1 MFSSSDTI
9 KVLMNGP
16 IYRRDLVFALLIAAW
31 AHIGLFFIFVILMAS
46 NLFSA
51 RIDYEE
57 RKPELR
63 PDLIKMQMIY
73 EEPAGVSI
81 LPIEPEQPEESE
93 EKESPQ
99 AFVQTN
105 EGQESEA
112 PPQETDLIGKRD
124 TTATSDQEAVAG
136 QDGRAALSGNEEAKY
151 DPKTFDSDFA
161 EGDVVG
167 ENADVKDSL
176 DVGKG
181 KEDINQEA
189 AKMTGDAKPLLKD
202 EAEELV
208 KEATPPN
215 PKDELTSIKEA
226 LALLEEEVG
235 DDWKKE
241 PVEPEAEKIE
251 ETLPERPA
259 KDQRQASEQN
269 GGFAPRS
276 RKTRIAGVISAN
288 GKGSL
293 DVTNTA
299 IGRYQGQI
307 FKKLETAWQMEN
319 ISNRSL
325 LAPGNV
331 TLYFVVETTG
341 KVSRQKQMAMVG
353 ASGTQWGMILR
364 ALSGINIP
372 KMPKDVVKELEGD
385 PLEIIVT
392 FNYH

>member
-1 MFSSSDTI
+1 
-9 KVLMNGP
+9 MNGLMS
-16 IYRRDLVFALLIAAW
+16 RRDLVFALLIAAW
-31 AHIGLFFIFVILMAS
+31 AHIGLFFIFVVLMAS

-51 RIDYEE
+51 RIDYDKKEP
-57 RKPELR
+57 RPEPSSIR
-63 PDLIKMQMIY
+63 MQMVY
-73 EEPAGVSI
+73 EEPVGAPAVPVEPV
-81 LPIEPEQPEESE
+81 LPDEVEE
-93 EKESPQ
+93 EKQPP

-105 EGQESEA
+105 ESQKSEE
-112 PPQETDLIGKRD
+112 PPEETDLIGERD
-124 TTATSDQEAVAG
+124 TTATSDEGAVAG
-136 QDGRAALSGNEEAKY
+136 AEDMAALSGDEEKKS

-167 ENADVKDSL
+167 GNTGMKDAV

-181 KEDINQEA
+181 DDQINQEV
-189 AKMTGDAKPLLKD
+189 AKTTGDAEP
-202 EAEELV
+202 LV
-208 KEATPPN
+208 KDPAPEPIEDMTPPL
-215 PKDELTSIKEA
+215 PKDDLTSIEDA
-226 LALLEEEVG
+226 LAMLEEEVG
-235 DDWKKE
+235 DGLKKE
-241 PVEPEAEKIE
+241 PIKPGTEKVE
-251 ETLPERPA
+251 ETMPERPTR
-259 KDQRQASEQN
+259 DQREAAEQD

-276 RKTRIAGVISAN
+276 RKTRVAGVISAN

-293 DVTNTA
+293 DVANTA
-299 IGRYQGQI
+299 IGRYQGAI

-319 ISNRSL
+319 IRNRSL

-331 TLYFVVETTG
+331 TLYFVVNKDG

-364 ALSGINIP
+364 SLSVINIP

>member
-1 MFSSSDTI
+1 VFLFSSGETRS
-9 KVLMNGP
+9 VPMNGLM
-16 IYRRDLVFALLIAAW
+16 YRRDFVFALLIAAW
-31 AHIGLFFIFVILMAS
+31 AHIGLFFLFVILMAS

-57 RKPELR
+57 KESEPA
-63 PDLIKMQMIY
+63 PDLIKMQMVY
-73 EEPAGVSI
+73 EDPAGVSVV
-81 LPIEPEQPEESE
+81 LKQPEEPKEAE
-93 EKESPQ
+93 EQKPSQP
-99 AFVQTN
+99 FIQTN
-105 EGQESEA
+105 EAQESID
-112 PPQETDLIGKRD
+112 PPKERDLIGERD
-124 TTATSDQEAVAG
+124 TTATSDQGAVAG
-136 QDGRAALSGNEEAKY
+136 EDDRAALSGDEVPIN

-161 EGDVVG
+161 KGDAVSG
-167 ENADVKDSL
+167 NIGVKDSL
-176 DVGKG
+176 DVGEG
-181 KEDINQEA
+181 KEHINQEA
-189 AKMTGDAKPLLKD
+189 AKTTGDAKPFQKNPARKAAN
-202 EAEELV
+202 EAV
-208 KEATPPN
+208 SQ
-215 PKDELTSIKEA
+215 DELTSIEEA

-235 DDWKKE
+235 DDRKKE
-241 PVEPEAEKIE
+241 PVKPENEMIE
-251 ETLPERPA
+251 ENLPERLA
-259 KDQRQASEQN
+259 KDEREAADEN

-293 DVTNTA
+293 NVTNTA
-299 IGRYQGQI
+299 IGRYQGGI

-331 TLYFVVETTG
+331 TLYFVVNKSG
-341 KVSRQKQMAMVG
+341 KVLRQKQMAMVG

-372 KMPKDVVKELEGD
+372 KMPKDVIKELAGD

>member
-1 MFSSSDTI
+1 MNS
-9 KVLMNGP
+9 LM
-16 IYRRDLVFALLIAAW
+16 YRRDLVFALLIAAW
-31 AHIGLFFIFVILMAS
+31 AHIGLFFLFVVLMAS
-46 NLFSA
+46 NLFSE

-57 RKPELR
+57 KKSEPR
-63 PDLIKMQMIY
+63 PDLIKMQMVY
-73 EEPAGVSI
+73 EEPAGVSVV
-81 LPIEPEQPEESE
+81 PIQPEQPEEAE
-93 EKESPQ
+93 EQDPSPV
-99 AFVQTN
+99 FVQTN
-105 EGQESEA
+105 EAQESGE
-112 PPQETDLIGKRD
+112 PPKETDLIGERD
-124 TTATSDQEAVAG
+124 TTASSDEDVIAG
-136 QDGRAALSGNEEAKY
+136 EQDRAALSGDEEPKN
-151 DPKTFDSDFA
+151 DPKTFDSDFS
-161 EGDVVG
+161 EGDAVG
-167 ENADVKDSL
+167 GNTGMRDSV

-181 KEDINQEA
+181 DEQINQET
-189 AKMTGDAKPLLKD
+189 AKTTGDAEP
-202 EAEELV
+202 LV
-208 KEATPPN
+208 KDPVPVPVEEAAPVT
-215 PKDELTSIKEA
+215 PKDELTSIEEA

-235 DDWKKE
+235 DGRKKE
-241 PVEPEAEKIE
+241 LVKPEIENAE
-251 ETLPERPA
+251 ETMPERPA
-259 KDQRQASEQN
+259 KDQREAAEQN

-293 DVTNTA
+293 DVANTA
-299 IGRYQGQI
+299 IGRYQGAI

-331 TLYFVVETTG
+331 TLYFVVNKSG

-372 KMPKDVVKELEGD
+372 KMPKDVVTELKGD

>member
-1 MFSSSDTI
+1 
-9 KVLMNGP
+9 
-16 IYRRDLVFALLIAAW
+16 
-31 AHIGLFFIFVILMAS
+31 
-46 NLFSA
+46 
-51 RIDYEE
+51 
-57 RKPELR
+57 
-63 PDLIKMQMIY
+63 
-73 EEPAGVSI
+73 
-81 LPIEPEQPEESE
+81 
-93 EKESPQ
+93 
-99 AFVQTN
+99 
-105 EGQESEA
+105 
-112 PPQETDLIGKRD
+112 
-124 TTATSDQEAVAG
+124 
-136 QDGRAALSGNEEAKY
+136 
-151 DPKTFDSDFA
+151 
-161 EGDVVG
+161 
-167 ENADVKDSL
+167 ADVKDSL

-299 IGRYQGQI
+299 IGRYQGKI

-341 KVSRQKQMAMVG
+341 KVSRQKQMA
-353 ASGTQWGMILR
+353 
-364 ALSGINIP
+364 
-372 KMPKDVVKELEGD
+372 KEK
-385 PLEIIVT
+385 LEIRFPLVIRGIIYT
-392 FNYH
+392 PHI

>member
-1 MFSSSDTI
+1 M
-9 KVLMNGP
+9 
-16 IYRRDLVFALLIAAW
+16 
-31 AHIGLFFIFVILMAS
+31 
-46 NLFSA
+46 
-51 RIDYEE
+51 
-57 RKPELR
+57 
-63 PDLIKMQMIY
+63 
-73 EEPAGVSI
+73 
-81 LPIEPEQPEESE
+81 
-93 EKESPQ
+93 
-99 AFVQTN
+99 
-105 EGQESEA
+105 
-112 PPQETDLIGKRD
+112 
-124 TTATSDQEAVAG
+124 
-136 QDGRAALSGNEEAKY
+136 
-151 DPKTFDSDFA
+151 
-161 EGDVVG
+161 
-167 ENADVKDSL
+167 
-176 DVGKG
+176 
-181 KEDINQEA
+181 
-189 AKMTGDAKPLLKD
+189 
-202 EAEELV
+202 
-208 KEATPPN
+208 
-215 PKDELTSIKEA
+215 
-226 LALLEEEVG
+226 
-235 DDWKKE
+235 
-241 PVEPEAEKIE
+241 
-251 ETLPERPA
+251 PERPA

-341 KVSRQKQMAMVG
+341 KVSRQKQMAMIG

>member
-1 MFSSSDTI
+1 MNS
-9 KVLMNGP
+9 LM
-16 IYRRDLVFALLIAAW
+16 YRRDLVFALLIAAW
-31 AHIGLFFIFVILMAS
+31 AHIGLFFLFVVLMAS
-46 NLFSA
+46 NLFSE

-57 RKPELR
+57 KKSEPR
-63 PDLIKMQMIY
+63 PDLIKMQMVY
-73 EEPAGVSI
+73 EEPAGVSVV
-81 LPIEPEQPEESE
+81 PIQPEQPEEAE
-93 EKESPQ
+93 EQDPSPV
-99 AFVQTN
+99 FVQTN
-105 EGQESEA
+105 EAQESGE
-112 PPQETDLIGKRD
+112 PPKETDLIGERD
-124 TTATSDQEAVAG
+124 TTASSDEDAIAG
-136 QDGRAALSGNEEAKY
+136 EQDRAALSGDEEPKN
-151 DPKTFDSDFA
+151 DPKTFDSDFS
-161 EGDVVG
+161 EGDAVG
-167 ENADVKDSL
+167 GNTGMRDSV

-181 KEDINQEA
+181 DEQINQET
-189 AKMTGDAKPLLKD
+189 AKTTGDAEP
-202 EAEELV
+202 LV
-208 KEATPPN
+208 KDPVPVPVEEAAPAT
-215 PKDELTSIKEA
+215 PKDELTSIEEA

-235 DDWKKE
+235 DGRKKE
-241 PVEPEAEKIE
+241 LVKPEIENAE
-251 ETLPERPA
+251 ETMPERPA
-259 KDQRQASEQN
+259 KDQREAAEQN

-293 DVTNTA
+293 DVANTA
-299 IGRYQGQI
+299 IGRYQGAI

-331 TLYFVVETTG
+331 TLYFVVNKSG

-372 KMPKDVVKELEGD
+372 KMPKDVVTELKGD

>member
-57 RKPELR
+57 RKPEPR

-299 IGRYQGQI
+299 IGRYQGEI

>member
-1 MFSSSDTI
+1 MLSSSDTI

-299 IGRYQGQI
+299 IGRYQGEI

>member
-1 MFSSSDTI
+1 
-9 KVLMNGP
+9 MNGP

-57 RKPELR
+57 RKPEPR

-112 PPQETDLIGKRD
+112 PPQETDSIGERD

-167 ENADVKDSL
+167 ENVDVKDSL

-299 IGRYQGQI
+299 IGRYQGKI

-372 KMPKDVVKELEGD
+372 KMPRDVVKELEGD

>member
-1 MFSSSDTI
+1 
-9 KVLMNGP
+9 MNGS
-16 IYRRDLVFALLIAAW
+16 IYRRDLVFALLMAAW

-51 RIDYEE
+51 RIDSEE
-57 RKPELR
+57 RKSEPR

-112 PPQETDLIGKRD
+112 PPQETDLIGERD
-124 TTATSDQEAVAG
+124 TIATSDQEAVAG

-167 ENADVKDSL
+167 ENIDVKDSL
-176 DVGKG
+176 DAGKG

-235 DDWKKE
+235 DEWKKQ

-299 IGRYQGQI
+299 IGRYQGEI

-372 KMPKDVVKELEGD
+372 KMPKDVVQELEGD